1 MGPLMQ
7 QLQALPAR
15 SRQGLNNLRQR
26 IFQQGMFFPFCFRPS
41 HLPWS
46 SYLDIL
52 TLPKGERQPK
62 EANLLRT
69 SLSAHRPVWITAAG
83 GLYTSM
89 AAVYLTMRY
98 LKRVA
103 R

>member
-1 MGPLMQ
+1 MSAPMGPILQ
-7 QLQALPAR
+7 QLQTLPAR

-26 IFQQGMFFPFCFRPS
+26 LFQQ
-41 HLPWS
+41 
-46 SYLDIL
+46 
-52 TLPKGERQPK
+52 GERQPK
-62 EANLLRT
+62 ESNFLRT
-69 SLSAHRPVWITAAG
+69 SFSVHRPVWVTASG

-98 LKRVA
+98 MRRIA

>member
-1 MGPLMQ
+1 MSAAMGPIMQ

-26 IFQQGMFFPFCFRPS
+26 IFQQG
-41 HLPWS
+41 
-46 SYLDIL
+46 
-52 TLPKGERQPK
+52 ERQPK

-69 SLSAHRPVWITAAG
+69 SLKVHRPVWITAAG

>member
-1 MGPLMQ
+1 MSAAMGPILQ

-26 IFQQGMFFPFCFRPS
+26 IFQQG
-41 HLPWS
+41 
-46 SYLDIL
+46 
-52 TLPKGERQPK
+52 ERQPK

-69 SLSAHRPVWITAAG
+69 SLSVHRPVWITAG
-83 GLYTSM
+83 GGIYTSM

>member
-1 MGPLMQ
+1 MSAAMGPLMQ

-26 IFQQGMFFPFCFRPS
+26 IFQQG
-41 HLPWS
+41 
-46 SYLDIL
+46 
-52 TLPKGERQPK
+52 ERQPK

-69 SLSAHRPVWITAAG
+69 SLSAHRPVWITAGG

>member
-1 MGPLMQ
+1 MSAAMGPILQ

-26 IFQQGMFFPFCFRPS
+26 IFQQG
-41 HLPWS
+41 
-46 SYLDIL
+46 
-52 TLPKGERQPK
+52 ERQPK

-69 SLSAHRPVWITAAG
+69 SLSVHRPVWITAGG

>member
-1 MGPLMQ
+1 MSAAMGPIMQ

-26 IFQQGMFFPFCFRPS
+26 IFQQG
-41 HLPWS
+41 
-46 SYLDIL
+46 
-52 TLPKGERQPK
+52 ERQPK
-62 EANLLRT
+62 EANFLRT
-69 SLSAHRPVWITAAG
+69 SFSVHRPVWITAGG

>member
-1 MGPLMQ
+1 MSAAMGPLMQ

-26 IFQQGMFFPFCFRPS
+26 IFQQG
-41 HLPWS
+41 
-46 SYLDIL
+46 
-52 TLPKGERQPK
+52 ERQPK

-69 SLSAHRPVWITAAG
+69 SLSAHRPVWITATG

>member
-1 MGPLMQ
+1 MSAAMGPLLQ

-26 IFQQGMFFPFCFRPS
+26 IFQQG
-41 HLPWS
+41 
-46 SYLDIL
+46 
-52 TLPKGERQPK
+52 ERQPK

-69 SLSAHRPVWITAAG
+69 SLGVHRPVWITAGG
-83 GLYTSM
+83 GLYTSI

-98 LKRVA
+98 LKRAA

>member
-1 MGPLMQ
+1 MSAAMGPIMQ

-26 IFQQGMFFPFCFRPS
+26 IFQQG
-41 HLPWS
+41 
-46 SYLDIL
+46 
-52 TLPKGERQPK
+52 ERQPK
-62 EANLLRT
+62 ETNLFRT
-69 SLSAHRPVWITAAG
+69 SLSVHRPVWITAAG

>member
-1 MGPLMQ
+1 MSAAMGPILQ

-26 IFQQGMFFPFCFRPS
+26 IFQQG
-41 HLPWS
+41 
-46 SYLDIL
+46 
-52 TLPKGERQPK
+52 ERQPK

-69 SLSAHRPVWITAAG
+69 SLSLHRPVWITAG
-83 GLYTSM
+83 GGIYTSM

>member
-1 MGPLMQ
+1 MSAAMGPILQ

-26 IFQQGMFFPFCFRPS
+26 IFQQG
-41 HLPWS
+41 
-46 SYLDIL
+46 
-52 TLPKGERQPK
+52 ERQPK
-62 EANLLRT
+62 EANLFRT
-69 SLSAHRPVWITAAG
+69 SLSVHRPVWITAGG

>member
-1 MGPLMQ
+1 MSAAMGPILQ

-26 IFQQGMFFPFCFRPS
+26 IFQQ
-41 HLPWS
+41 
-46 SYLDIL
+46 
-52 TLPKGERQPK
+52 ERQPK

-69 SLSAHRPVWITAAG
+69 SLSLHRPVWITAG
-83 GLYTSM
+83 GGIYTSM